1 MCTRCCG
8 RVSGYHEQ
16 PTTEEDWHYNTNCV
30 TTTFNW
36 DTDKP
41 GGIQSKHAVFLPVL
55 GDDKGI
61 LSAALHEHIRTKKKK
76 KKKENITQTP
86 RSWHTFR
93 PKWNKLFILGNK
105 RQPLMRKMSQPE
117 GKPAEQ
123 HKRLWLMFIIY
134 KLFFDF
140 VLCFYNE
147 VCLLH
152 NNTFFYCWF
161 AHIQHLYTHMY
172 NAQKTLRGPVQTWY
186 YKVAWVHCI
195 CLPVHLWMWPHA
207 SWVHSHFHSVL
218 SACDRIRG
226 EGCSDQ
232 VWTALKERERK
243 VEKKK
248 RKTPKGWEREREK
261 RRFLILRREEK
272 KDCYFEKLW
281 QIFFFL
287 LLFIFMPNISRP
299 FALWHHWVPF

>member
-16 PTTEEDWHYNTNCV
+16 PTTEGDWHYNTNCV

-41 GGIQSKHAVFLPVL
+41 GGIQSKHAVFFANAWRWQRNPFCSTAWAHKNHVCF
-55 GDDKGI
+55 
-61 LSAALHEHIRTKKKK
+61 TPKKT
-76 KKKENITQTP
+76 KKENITQTP

-140 VLCFYNE
+140 ILCSYNK
-147 VCLLH
+147 VCCLLH
-152 NNTFFYCWF
+152 NNTFLALFYWF
-161 AHIQHLYTHMY
+161 AHIQHLYTHTY
-172 NAQKTLRGPVQTWY
+172 NVQTPSEAPFRPGITKCPEWS
-186 YKVAWVHCI
+186 KHRWRALSLSVH
-195 CLPVHLWMWPHA
+195 WHA
-207 SWVHSHFHSVL
+207 SWHVSPVPILNMCTTGTKQRQNFVY
-218 SACDRIRG
+218 DIWRI
-226 EGCSDQ
+226 
-232 VWTALKERERK
+232 
-243 VEKKK
+243 
-248 RKTPKGWEREREK
+248 
-261 RRFLILRREEK
+261 
-272 KDCYFEKLW
+272 Y
-281 QIFFFL
+281 
-287 LLFIFMPNISRP
+287 
-299 FALWHHWVPF
+299 